1 MVLVQVSELIYG
13 GKIKGV
19 IFLGDYL
26 LFAPQLSAY
35 FLTIKVPHSPITEV
49 IYF

>member
-1 MVLVQVSELIYG
+1 MVWVHVLELIYG
-13 GKIKGV
+13 EKIKGV

-26 LFAPQLSAY
+26 PLAPQLSAY
-35 FLTIKVPHSPITEV
+35 FLTIKVLHSPITEV